1 MVNPSPNIMESS
13 LGFVLSNILQATND
27 ENLQVSALQ
36 FLQIITEHHKT
47 THDLHSML
55 RPGMSIFLQP
65 SSQTNHCVLT
75 LTTDLLCTLIKDS
88 HASLELLPNLASHL
102 KFLSNTTLQL
112 SLLALL
118 DHHLNLAQKS
128 KDENFRELE

>member
-55 RPGMSIFLQP
+55 RPGMSIFL
-65 SSQTNHCVLT
+65 
-75 LTTDLLCTLIKDS
+75 
-88 HASLELLPNLASHL
+88 
-102 KFLSNTTLQL
+102 
-112 SLLALL
+112 
-118 DHHLNLAQKS
+118 
-128 KDENFRELE
+128 